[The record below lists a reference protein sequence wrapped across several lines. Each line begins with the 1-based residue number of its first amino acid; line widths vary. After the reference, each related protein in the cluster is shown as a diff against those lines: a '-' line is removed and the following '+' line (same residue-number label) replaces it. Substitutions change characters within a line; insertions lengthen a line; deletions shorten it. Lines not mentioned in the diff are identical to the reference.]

1 MNNLKSSLL
10 YALELHHHNMSF
22 EALIKFEAQEGAQ
35 SYFAPISYDDALS
48 QAYRPGS
55 TLVGYTSIDELQ
67 TQEQG
72 KRVTIKK
79 VSIPVLI
86 PIASQGLSNAHLY
99 SCRRHFR
106 RPQRQF
112 TALV

>member
-1 MNNLKSSLL
+1 MKSYLL
-10 YALELHHHNMSF
+10 HALELHHHNMSF
-22 EALIKFEAQEGAQ
+22 EALIKFEVQEDTQ
-35 SYFAPISYDDALS
+35 SYFAPINYDDAPS

-67 TQEQG
+67 TQEEG

-79 VSIPVLI
+79 VSSPVLTV
-86 PIASQGLSNAHLY
+86 IALRGLSNEHVY
-99 SCRRHFR
+99 SCSRHFR
-106 RPQRQF
+106 RPRRQY

>member
-1 MNNLKSSLL
+1 VNNLKSSLL

-22 EALIKFEAQEGAQ
+22 EALIKFEAQEDAQ
-35 SYFAPISYDDALS
+35 SYFAPITYDDALS
-48 QAYRPGS
+48 QAYCPGS
-55 TLVGYTSIDELQ
+55 TLVGYTGIDELQ
-67 TQEQG
+67 TQEKG
-72 KRVTIKK
+72 KRVTIMK
-79 VSIPVLI
+79 VSTPVLI
-86 PIASQGLSNAHLY
+86 PIVLQGLSNEHMY

>member
-1 MNNLKSSLL
+1 MKSNLLH
-10 YALELHHHNMSF
+10 ALELHHHAMSF
-22 EALIKFEAQEGAQ
+22 EALIKFEAQEDAQ
-35 SYFAPISYDDALS
+35 SYFAPITYDDAPS

-67 TQEQG
+67 TQGKG

-79 VSIPVLI
+79 VSIPVLV
-86 PIASQGLSNAHLY
+86 PIALQGLSNEHLC
-99 SCRRHFR
+99 SCRRHSR
-106 RPQRQF
+106 RPQRQS